1 MRSMKDRKH
10 AAIFRQPLCVATA
23 LIGLSGAWGHCLLRR
38 RRHRTLPP
46 TKQIPLEALEEIVVT
61 GTLLRNAAPV
71 GSSVI
76 SVGEQQAREQG
87 ATTADDLLA
96 TIPQVTN
103 LFNNDATSR
112 LSVAPNQIQV
122 ARPNLRNLTPETAS
136 SSSTLVLFD
145 GIRIAGVGVTQ
156 SAIDPDLMPIG
167 AIERVEVVTDGGS
180 ATYGADAVGG
190 VINFITRKRFDGVK
204 VGAHDGFAGSYH
216 TYDADAT
223 AGKDWGSGSLY
234 ASYMYQMNDPL
245 FGRDRSFIRQSD
257 WTTPTLT
264 PTGRQCS
271 PGNVTLPGAFSFTTF
286 TFGPSTNYGIPNL
299 TTPGFN
305 ACDLSHDTSF
315 VPKAVRNSV
324 FSGFHQEFN
333 DAITMDVHAFYG
345 ERTTTSYGSRTGTA
359 TVTPANAFYQP
370 AAANPTGNQ
379 TVSFSFDPV
388 LGVDSASSG
397 THFQEW
403 GVNAEVD
410 AKLAEKWHLRTL
422 LNYSDS
428 DSTYHIPQLN
438 QTLLTAAGSASSPQ
452 AAVNFYNP
460 GATPNLG
467 VIQAI
472 ADNEI
477 AGEGKDSLLN
487 ARTILDG
494 QLFALPGGDVSVA
507 AGSEY
512 MQDSFQQR
520 IAPPNAI
527 RGAVSS
533 VAFTPYE
540 RHIHSEFGE
549 TQVPVIGDANR
560 MAGIYS
566 LLLMGSVR
574 HDQFSD
580 FGGTTNFK
588 YGATYKPISWLAL
601 RGNFNTSFNAPSPV
615 DQLGSLANTIGYF
628 PFNAFIRPG
637 DTPVAT
643 GTVALQGSMP
653 NLAPQT
659 AKTYSFG
666 ADIDP
671 VPIPGLR
678 TSVNYYHVAFENLLG
693 IPTPNTGIFANF
705 PNNVVTNVNGVTD
718 AQLLAFAKLAPNGL
732 SVVQPLIVSG
742 LPVYEIVNFLRGNY
756 GDLNVSGLD
765 YAVNYRRD
773 AAFGGVDGSVAGN
786 YTLKRTSKLGP
797 GSPVVDQLAANEVS
811 GQPGSSRLQMQVTL
825 GTDIRKFRFQAT
837 LDHSSGFDVVPSAT
851 LPQSHVA
858 SFDTVNLFGRYTVEG
873 DHPSLKNLS
882 FTLNI
887 NNVFD
892 RDPPVYKLSTPN
904 SNGFYDGY
912 AFTVGRLVMLGV
924 SDSF

>member
-1 MRSMKDRKH
+1 MKDRMH

-23 LIGLSGAWGHCLLRR
+23 LIGLGGLGGALPASAQTAPNTTTNKTDNSG
-38 RRHRTLPP
+38 
-46 TKQIPLEALEEIVVT
+46 ALEEIVIT
-61 GTLLRNAAPV
+61 GTLIRNLTPV
-71 GSSVI
+71 GSNLI
-76 SVGEQQAREQG
+76 SVGEQQAQSQG
-87 ATTADDLLA
+87 ATTVDELLS
-96 TIPQVTN
+96 TVPQVTN
-103 LFNNDATSR
+103 LFNNDPSSR
-112 LSVAPNQIQV
+112 LNVAPNQIQV
-122 ARPNLRNLTPETAS
+122 VRPNLRNLSPETGS

-145 GIRIAGVGVTQ
+145 GVRIAGVGVTQ

-190 VINFITRKRFDGVK
+190 VINFITRKHFDGVK
-204 VGAHDGFAGSYH
+204 VGAHDGFVGGYH
-216 TYDADAT
+216 TYDANAT

-234 ASYMYQMNDPL
+234 VSYMYQMNDPI
-245 FGRDRSFIRQSD
+245 FGRDRGFIRQVD

-264 PTGRQCS
+264 PTGRRCS
-271 PGNVTLPGAFSFTTF
+271 PGNVTLPGAFNFSTF
-286 TFGPSTNYGIPNL
+286 TFGPSTNYGLPNL
-299 TTPGFN
+299 TTPGVN
-305 ACDLSHDTSF
+305 ACDLSDDTSF

-324 FSGFHQEFN
+324 FSGLHQEFN
-333 DAITMDVHAFYG
+333 DAITMDVRAFYG
-345 ERTTTSYGSRTGTA
+345 ERTTTSYGPTNGTA
-359 TVTPANAFYQP
+359 TVTRTNAFYQP
-370 AAANPTGNQ
+370 AAANPTATQ
-379 TVSFSFDPV
+379 TVNFSLDPV

-397 THFQEW
+397 THFREW
-403 GVNAEVD
+403 GVNTEVD
-410 AKLAEKWHLRTL
+410 AKLTDKWHVRTL

-428 DSTYHIPQLN
+428 NSTYHIPGLN
-438 QTLLTAAGSASSPQ
+438 QTLLTAAGSASDPQ
-452 AAVNFYNP
+452 TAANFYNP
-460 GATPNLG
+460 AATPNLS

-472 ADNEI
+472 ANSEL

-487 ARTILDG
+487 ARTVLDG
-494 QLFALPGGDVSVA
+494 ALFELPGGDVSAA
-507 AGSEY
+507 AGYEY
-512 MQDSFQQR
+512 MQDSFHQR

-540 RHIHSEFGE
+540 RHIHSVFGE
-549 TQVPVIGDANR
+549 TQVPIIGDANR
-560 MAGIYS
+560 IAGIYS
-566 LLLMGSVR
+566 LILMGSVR

-615 DQLGSLANTIGYF
+615 DQLGSLANTISYF
-628 PFNAFIRPG
+628 PFNAFVRPG
-637 DTPVAT
+637 DTPIAT
-643 GTVALQGSMP
+643 GTVALQGSAP

-659 AKTYSFG
+659 ARTYSFG

-678 TSVNYYHVAFENLLG
+678 TSVNYYHVAFDNVLD
-693 IPTPNTGIFANF
+693 IPTPNAGIFANF
-705 PNNVVTNVNGVTD
+705 PNNVTTNVNGVTA
-718 AQLLAFAKLAPNGL
+718 AQLLDFAKLAPNGP
-732 SVVQPLIVSG
+732 SVVQPLISSG

-756 GDLNVSGLD
+756 GQLNVSGLD
-765 YAVNYRRD
+765 FSSNYRRD
-773 AAFGGVDGSVAGN
+773 TAFGGLDGSVAGN
-786 YTLKRTSKLGP
+786 YTLKRTTKLGP
-797 GSPVVDQLAANEVS
+797 GAPVFDQIAANPVT

-825 GTDIRKFRFQAT
+825 GTDIRNFRFQAT
-837 LDHSSGFDVVPSAT
+837 LDHSSGFDVVPTST
-851 LPQSHVA
+851 LPQSHVG
-858 SFDTVNLFGRYTVEG
+858 SFDTVNLFGKYTIGG
-873 DHPSLKNLS
+873 DHPLLKNLS